1 MPVPG
6 RPWEQISTDLIT
18 GLPLVDGYDA
28 IVTFV
33 CHFTKMAHFVPV
45 SKTISAKGFAK
56 VYLDHVYRLHGLSKV
71 IISDRDPRF
80 TSHYY
85 QSLMRGLRTRLN
97 ISSAYHPQ
105 TDGATERVHR
115 TIESILRGYCYNQH
129 NTWLAHLSLAE
140 FSYNNTKHAS
150 TGFSPFEVQYG
161 YAPRTPA
168 EFITP
173 PGAED
178 PDILRNIKDIHSLVE
193 ENLKFA
199 KAAQKHHADKRT
211 KPLEFEVDDWVLLS
225 TENLSLPSQP
235 CKKLRQRFVGPY
247 KIIEKISSQAYRLQ
261 LPADLKIHDVFHIRL
276 LRKYDHDGASPP
288 FSDVLPAHRAEIDNL
303 DDLDYIKRILMHD
316 IQFAPH
322 LYKNGEALVFQVEWE
337 EDRDISWEPFAKV
350 FRTDEYAEYARS
362 EFYQNFLASD
372 SYKQLWAQYPH
383 RGPKPPQPNLS
394 IIEPVGV

>member
-1 MPVPG
+1 MVQLQADKPLLEKIKAGYNNDHTFSGDTVPAG
-6 RPWEQISTDLIT
+6 VTYDDHT
-18 GLPLVDGYDA
+18 GLYYFADK
-28 IVTFV
+28 I
-33 CHFTKMAHFVPV
+33 CVPDSQNIRESLLYEYHHTAGHPSYQRTLSNI
-45 SKTISAKGFAK
+45 SKTFWWPFMA
-56 VYLDHVYRLHGLSKV
+56 
-71 IISDRDPRF
+71 
-80 TSHYY
+80 
-85 QSLMRGLRTRLN
+85 RTVQKF
-97 ISSAYHPQ
+97 S
-105 TDGATERVHR
+105 DGATERVHR

-129 NTWLAHLSLAE
+129 NSWLAHLSLAE

-316 IQFAPH
+316 IQFSPH

-372 SYKQLWAQYPH
+372 SYKQLWAQYPY

-394 IIEPVGV
+394 VIEPVGV